1 MKILK
6 IIKGTA
12 ADGVGLRNSVYVA
25 GCIHHCPGCHN
36 PQSWDFNN
44 GHDMTVEE
52 VFNEVYDDYCDV
64 TLTGGD
70 PALQHRECLDLCKR
84 LKAHG
89 KNIWMYTGYLY
100 EDLKARCPELLKFID
115 VLVDG
120 RYDQKLR
127 DVTTRFCGSTNQRII
142 HLKNG
147 EITSIE

>member
-1 MKILK
+1 
-6 IIKGTA
+6 
-12 ADGVGLRNSVYVA
+12 
-25 GCIHHCPGCHN
+25 
-36 PQSWDFNN
+36 
-44 GHDMTVEE
+44 MTVDE

-100 EDLKARCPELLKFID
+100 EDLKVRCPELLKFID

-120 RYDQKLR
+120 RYDQSKR
-127 DVTTRFCGSTNQRII
+127 DLTRFCGSTNQRII

-147 EITSIE
+147 EIETTE